1 MTELSNTF
9 PLNMVI
15 DIHDVHN
22 RRLHIGD
29 VVNVGPYS
37 VQGVI
42 GINEENSVG
51 IYYADL
57 FDKQCASKFEPL
69 SQQSAL
75 IMQIEGKGCHESFH
89 TLSPVDYADIYAVD
103 FDDTL
108 YFNDREFPHVKGG
121 QWNVD
126 LIKRI
131 KLIQNTEPNS
141 RFILWSCRNSKELK
155 FAIDALAS
163 KHSLYFDAHNDN
175 LPEVIRSF
183 RGDNCRKVFAHHYID
198 DRNCVIAGK
207 DKRADARLRTT
218 YKPSCHI
225 LSIPIR

>member
-1 MTELSNTF
+1 MNSLDRMFPVDKIIEL
-9 PLNMVI
+9 
-15 DIHDVHN
+15 HDVHN
-22 RRLHIGD
+22 RRLHVGD
-29 VVNVGPYS
+29 VVTVGQSS

-42 GINEENSVG
+42 GVNEENSVG
-51 IYYADL
+51 IYYDSL
-57 FDKQCASKFEPL
+57 FDKNGASKFEPL

-75 IMQIEGKGCHESFH
+75 TMQIEGKGCYESLH
-89 TLSPVDYADIYAVD
+89 TLSPLDYADIYAID

-131 KLIQNTEPNS
+131 KLIQKTEPNS

-155 FAIDALAS
+155 FAIDALS
-163 KHSLYFDAHNDN
+163 YEHSLYFDAHNDN

-183 RGDNCRKVFAHHYID
+183 KGDNCRKVFAHHYID
-198 DRNCVIAGK
+198 DRNCVIGGQSF
-207 DKRADARLRTT
+207 DSSFSIHTRTKR
-218 YKPSCHI
+218 SCK
-225 LSIPIR
+225 LFSINVV